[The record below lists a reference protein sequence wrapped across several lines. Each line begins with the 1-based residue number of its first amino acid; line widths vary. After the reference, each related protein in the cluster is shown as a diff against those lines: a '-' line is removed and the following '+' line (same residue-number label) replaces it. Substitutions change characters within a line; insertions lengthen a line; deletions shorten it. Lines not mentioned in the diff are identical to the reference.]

1 MYTIY
6 HNNRCSKSREALQY
20 LTEKGLSF
28 KVVNYLETPP
38 TEAELQA
45 ILKKLAIPAR
55 QLLRTKEA
63 EYTEHGLDNAELTDA
78 EIIHL
83 MCLCPK
89 LIERPIV
96 VDESRAVIARPLDV
110 LKDFC

>member
-20 LTEKGLSF
+20 LTEKGLTF

-38 TEAELQA
+38 TEAELLE
-45 ILKKLAIPAR
+45 ILNKLALPAR

-63 EYTEHGLDNAELTDA
+63 EYTEHGLANTALSDAEL
-78 EIIHL
+78 IQL
-83 MCLCPK
+83 MCRYPK

-96 VDESRAVIARPLDV
+96 VDANRAVIARPLAV
-110 LKDFC
+110 LQDFC